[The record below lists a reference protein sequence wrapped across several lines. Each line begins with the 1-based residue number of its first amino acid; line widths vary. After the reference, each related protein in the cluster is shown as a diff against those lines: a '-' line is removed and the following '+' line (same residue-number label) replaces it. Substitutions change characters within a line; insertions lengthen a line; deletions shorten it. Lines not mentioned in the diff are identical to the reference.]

1 MLPPLLPPSLR
12 PSSPPLPLG
21 SIALTGDRM
30 AISGIHRVKRFKC
43 VGVVRSGQACGRSC
57 MRACMYALSYVSVHR
72 SPSVSKYSLEPG
84 PGFTSKP
91 SPRSAR
97 CGFFVAVG
105 LFCTTSRC
113 LSGCLSFCLGLSNPR
128 PPPVLLKDHLTWMR
142 LLTQPPS
149 DAAVSDSLGHHFLTL
164 LLTGGGAEARLG
176 FQQPR
181 GLAVRVR

>member
-1 MLPPLLPPSLR
+1 MAR
-12 PSSPPLPLG
+12 PVGGP
-21 SIALTGDRM
+21 A
-30 AISGIHRVKRFKC
+30 C
-43 VGVVRSGQACGRSC
+43 V
-57 MRACMYALSYVSVHR
+57 RACMRSSVSVHR

-105 LFCTTSRC
+105 LFCTASRC

-128 PPPVLLKDHLTWMR
+128 PPPVLLKDHLTWMH